1 MGSMSDRISIKR
13 RSLGI
18 SQTEL
23 AKRIGCSRQTVNMW
37 ERGHVKDLTGQH
49 LRGLAKE
56 LSVEPAWILT
66 GRSDQERSNSINVS
80 DFDRTLCRRVHTLT
94 EEERAKVM
102 AFLDQLDEE
111 QREVYELLRKRFE
124 DEDV

>member
-1 MGSMSDRISIKR
+1 MTTMSERISAKR

-37 ERGHVKDLTGQH
+37 ENGHVKDLTGQH
-49 LRGLAKE
+49 LRSLANE
-56 LSVEPAWILT
+56 LGVDPAWILT
-66 GRSDQERSNSINVS
+66 GKNDQEQSGSINVS
-80 DFDRTLCRRVHTLT
+80 DFDRSLCRRIHTLT
-94 EEERAKVM
+94 EEEQAQVM
-102 AFLDQLDEE
+102 AFLDQLDEK

-124 DEDV
+124 DQDL